1 MSVFLPDGENVY
13 DDILSICKM
22 EEPEEEDELQAV
34 AKHFGKDLNEL
45 TLEALIKLEQKRPD
59 EEEENQELEEEGVP
73 KRKAPSL
80 ASILGTM
87 PSAATLGLNES
98 ISDCMGDE
106 ENGECSQI
114 FNIILFI
121 VFHQIRILI
130 FRQNNPF
137 GITLAEIRLP
147 KS

>member
-1 MSVFLPDGENVY
+1 
-13 DDILSICKM
+13 M

-59 EEEENQELEEEGVP
+59 EEGENQELEEEGVP

-87 PSAATLGLNES
+87 PSAATLGLSES
-98 ISDCMGDE
+98 ISDCVGDK
-106 ENGECSQI
+106 ENGECSQT

-121 VFHQIRILI
+121 VINSYF
-130 FRQNNPF
+130 
-137 GITLAEIRLP
+137 
-147 KS
+147 